1 MKMCKQEERIIQ
13 LERKIEYLERKIEYL
28 ERIIQALADYKV
40 SEKRDVV
47 MNDEVID
54 QRDKFKEEMKKIGTL
69 EQYFWF

>member
-1 MKMCKQEERIIQ
+1 MCKQEERLIQ
-13 LERKIEYLERKIEYL
+13 LERKIEYL

-47 MNDEVID
+47 MNDEIID

>member
-1 MKMCKQEERIIQ
+1 MCKQEERIIQ
-13 LERKIEYLERKIEYL
+13 LERKIEYL

-47 MNDEVID
+47 MNDEIID

>member
-1 MKMCKQEERIIQ
+1 MCKQEERII
-13 LERKIEYLERKIEYL
+13 KLERKIEYL

>member
-1 MKMCKQEERIIQ
+1 MCKQEERITQ
-13 LERKIEYLERKIEYL
+13 LERKIEYL

-47 MNDEVID
+47 MNDEIID
-54 QRDKFKEEMKKIGTL
+54 QRDKFEEAMKKIGTL

>member
-1 MKMCKQEERIIQ
+1 MCKQEERII
-13 LERKIEYLERKIEYL
+13 KLERKIEYL
-28 ERIIQALADYKV
+28 ERIIMALADYKV

-47 MNDEVID
+47 MNDEIID

>member
-1 MKMCKQEERIIQ
+1 MCKQEDRII
-13 LERKIEYLERKIEYL
+13 KLERKIEYL

-47 MNDEVID
+47 MNDEIID

-69 EQYFWF
+69 EQYFGF

>member
-1 MKMCKQEERIIQ
+1 MCKQEERITQ
-13 LERKIEYLERKIEYL
+13 LERKIEYL

-47 MNDEVID
+47 MNDEIID
-54 QRDKFKEEMKKIGTL
+54 QRDKFKEEMKKIWTL

>member
-1 MKMCKQEERIIQ
+1 MCKQEERIIQ
-13 LERKIEYLERKIEYL
+13 LERKIEYL

-54 QRDKFKEEMKKIGTL
+54 QRDKFEEEMKKI
-69 EQYFWF
+69 

>member
-1 MKMCKQEERIIQ
+1 MCKQEERII
-13 LERKIEYLERKIEYL
+13 KLERKIEYL

-47 MNDEVID
+47 MNDEIID

>member
-1 MKMCKQEERIIQ
+1 MCKQEERIIQ
-13 LERKIEYLERKIEYL
+13 LERKIEYL

-47 MNDEVID
+47 MNDEIID
-54 QRDKFKEEMKKIGTL
+54 QRDKFEEEMKKIGTL